1 MIQLFMCKMLNVVY
15 VYNFCLKMYIV
26 EVEKFYIVNLFK
38 IIVILK
44 IFQDVKGCF
53 NNLCLGFGMGWDWK

>member
-44 IFQDVKGCF
+44 IFQDVLLIYVWG
-53 NNLCLGFGMGWDWK
+53 LGWVGIGND